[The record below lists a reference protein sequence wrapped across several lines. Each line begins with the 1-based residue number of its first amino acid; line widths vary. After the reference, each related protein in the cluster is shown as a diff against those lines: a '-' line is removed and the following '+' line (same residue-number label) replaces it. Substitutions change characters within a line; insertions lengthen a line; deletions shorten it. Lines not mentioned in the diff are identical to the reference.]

1 MPITKEDIIRKI
13 PTYNRALTGRH
24 PRSEFKD
31 IYRMLHSYV
40 YTEDEL
46 RMLDAQV
53 VAMVK
58 QGDYD

>member
-1 MPITKEDIIRKI
+1 
-13 PTYNRALTGRH
+13 
-24 PRSEFKD
+24 
-31 IYRMLHSYV
+31 MLHSYV